1 MNSGQVAGEQGGEMG
16 EDFTASAERHWKD
29 AELLDEEQRWE
40 NADHHYG
47 FAAECAL
54 KSALQAMGAFRE
66 DHRKHINVLWN
77 KMQATAFQRRFPGLT
92 RLLAGSNRFADW
104 DVEQR
109 YEADGAVNEDTIRA
123 HRESARRLLIAANL
137 YRG

>member
-1 MNSGQVAGEQGGEMG
+1 MP
-16 EDFTASAERHWKD
+16 EDFTVAAKRHWAD
-29 AELLDEEQRWE
+29 AGLLDENERRE

-54 KSALQAMGAFRE
+54 KSALRTMGYFQDE
-66 DHRKHINVLWN
+66 HRKHINVLWN
-77 KMQATAFQRRFPGLT
+77 KMQATAFQNRFPGLA
-92 RLLAGSNRFADW
+92 RLLAGGNRFADW

-109 YEADGAVNEDTIRA
+109 YHENGTVTEEAMQA
-123 HRESARRLLIAANL
+123 HRDCARRILIAANL

>member
-1 MNSGQVAGEQGGEMG
+1 MSENYNDAAV
-16 EDFTASAERHWKD
+16 RHWED
-29 AELLDEEQRWE
+29 AELLIENERLE

-54 KSALQAMGAFRE
+54 KTVLRSLNRFKE
-66 DHRKHINVLWN
+66 DEHRKHINVLWN
-77 KMQATAFQRRFPGLT
+77 KMQATAFQRHFPGLA
-92 RLLAGSNRFADW
+92 RILSSKNHFEDW

-109 YEADGAVNEDTIRA
+109 YYANKYTTDDAVQA
-123 HRESARRLLIAANL
+123 HRNCAKRLLVASQV